1 MTQRKY
7 LLASEVEA
15 MINAVPQGLNYHRD
29 RCLIMMCY
37 FHGLRASELCHLK
50 LSDIQGAYI
59 YIARL
64 KRGLSTT
71 HPLQKCELEALE
83 LWLEKRKTWLNSD
96 TPWLFLSQHGNPLS
110 RQQFY
115 ELIKKYGIA
124 AKLNVKAH
132 PHMLRHACGYSLAD
146 KGKDTRLIQDYLGH
160 RNIQH
165 TVLYTATNM
174 ARFNSITFDV
184 EQQGTL

>member
-7 LLASEVEA
+7 LSASEVEA
-15 MINAVPQGLNYHRD
+15 MINAVPKGTNYYRD

-50 LSDIQGAYI
+50 TTDIQGEHI
-59 YIARL
+59 FISRL

-71 HPLQKCELEALE
+71 HPLQKCEQEAISQ
-83 LWLEKRKTWLNSD
+83 WLKSRKTWLNSD
-96 TPWLFLSQHGNPLS
+96 TQWLFLSQHGNPLS

-124 AKLNVKAH
+124 AKLDIKAH
-132 PHMLRHACGYSLAD
+132 PHMLRHACGFSLAD
-146 KGKDTRLIQDYLGH
+146 AGKDTRLIQDYLGH

-165 TVLYTATNM
+165 TVLYTATNS
-174 ARFNSITFDV
+174 ARFNSIEFKV
-184 EQQGTL
+184 S

>member
-1 MTQRKY
+1 MSEKRKY
-7 LLASEVEA
+7 LMPNEINA
-15 MINAVPQGLNYHRD
+15 MIDAVPPGTNYYRD

-37 FHGLRASELCHLK
+37 FHGLRVSELCHIK
-50 LSDIQGAYI
+50 ISDIQGEYI
-59 YIARL
+59 FISRL

-71 HPLQKCELEALE
+71 HPLQKQEIEAIE
-83 LWLEKRKTWLNSD
+83 LWMNSRKSWLNSD

-115 ELIKKYGIA
+115 DLLKRHGEA
-124 AKLNVKAH
+124 AGLDVKVH
-132 PHMLRHACGYSLAD
+132 PHMLRHACGFALAD

-174 ARFNSITFDV
+174 ARFKSISFESD
-184 EQQGTL
+184 